1 MLHLLHPA
9 RPLTLLSCLLLCTCG
24 PAHLMAQD
32 GQYDFVLDA
41 DDDGVQV
48 YVREETNGE
57 MSVRVMTRART
68 QVQAV
73 RTVLDDAAGYPNW
86 VHRCDGAYIVAGGK
100 ADDYIFVSGIDMPFP
115 FGDKEVVARVTQHV
129 DRQGVLTRT
138 IAGSP
143 QAIPPTQGRE
153 RPAVYDGEWVV
164 SPQTDGTVT
173 LQVTVR
179 TDAGSGLPTWLRKEI
194 MTGGPVKTVTNLRRM
209 LEGRRLAR
217 VVR

>member
-1 MLHLLHPA
+1 MPNLLYA
-9 RPLTLLSCLLLCTCG
+9 MRPLTLVALLLLCTCG
-24 PAHLMAQD
+24 PATLMAQVEAA
-32 GQYDFVLDA
+32 DFVLDT

-48 YVREETNGE
+48 YVREELNGE
-57 MSVRVMTRART
+57 MSVRVTTRART

-73 RTVLDDAAGYPNW
+73 RAVLDDAAGYPDW

-115 FGDKEVVARVTQHV
+115 FGDQQVVARVTQRV
-129 DRQGVLTRT
+129 DERGVLTRT

-153 RPAVYDGEWVV
+153 RPTVYNGEWVV
-164 SPQTDGTVT
+164 SPQTDGTVM

-194 MTGGPVKTVTNLRRM
+194 MTGGPVKTVTNLRRR
-209 LEGRRLAR
+209 LEAAG
-217 VVR
+217 